1 MKANLFKAA
10 AIAAALPM
18 MAVATSAVAQPAA
31 ATPVADIKTAK
42 AAPITAQ
49 EVEAAQR
56 AWGDALV
63 AIATEH
69 DTKGQA
75 AAKAL
80 AKTVINSAY
89 GYNLGPVAF
98 KPTLAAPPTT
108 FRTTK
113 EGALSYFV
121 GGDSNFPGDTG
132 FALKGWRSYEINNAA
147 IVLTGGS
154 AISMGNVTMTDSKGG
169 VTVVDKTWGY
179 VRDAEGNLRI
189 VLHHSSLPYSAD

>member
-31 ATPVADIKTAK
+31 TPVADITTAK

-80 AKTVINSAY
+80 AKTVIDSAY

-113 EGALSYFV
+113 EGALAYFV

>member
-18 MAVATSAVAQPAA
+18 MAVATSAVAQPA

-80 AKTVINSAY
+80 AETVIDSAY

-113 EGALSYFV
+113 EGALAYFV

>member
-18 MAVATSAVAQPAA
+18 MAVATSAVAQSAA

-80 AKTVINSAY
+80 AETVIDSAY

-132 FALKGWRSYEINNAA
+132 FALKGWRSYEIDNAA

-154 AISMGNVTMTDSKGG
+154 AISMGNVTITDSKGG

>member
-18 MAVATSAVAQPAA
+18 MAVATSAVAQPA

>member
-1 MKANLFKAA
+1 M
-10 AIAAALPM
+10 
-18 MAVATSAVAQPAA
+18 
-31 ATPVADIKTAK
+31 
-42 AAPITAQ
+42 
-49 EVEAAQR
+49 
-56 AWGDALV
+56 

-80 AKTVINSAY
+80 AKTVIDSAY